1 MSRGAGYDRHI
12 TIFSPEGRL
21 YQVEYAFKAVNAGG
35 VTTIGLR
42 GKDSV
47 VVITQ
52 KKVPDKLIDATT
64 VTHMYRISENIGCVM
79 TGMDADSRSA
89 VQRAR
94 FEAAEFKYKFGYDMP
109 VDQIAK
115 RMADLSQ
122 VYTQQASMRP
132 LGCSM
137 VLISIDEEFGPKL
150 YKTDPAGY
158 YSGFKAVATGVKEQE
173 ATNFLEKKV
182 KKNPEWNKQDC
193 IRNAISSL
201 AHILSAD
208 FKPSDIEVGIVSVDS
223 PAFKTLSEEEIDEH
237 LVAIAELD

>member
-21 YQVEYAFKAVNAGG
+21 YQVEYAFKAVNTGG

-42 GKDSV
+42 GKDSCV
-47 VVITQ
+47 VVTQ
-52 KKVPDKLIDATT
+52 KKVPDKLIDAST
-64 VTHMYRISENIGCVM
+64 VTNMYRLSETVGCVM

-94 FEAAEFKYKFGYDMP
+94 YEAAEFKYKFGYNMP
-109 VDQIAK
+109 IDQLAK

-137 VLISIDEEFGPKL
+137 VLISIDDEYGPKL
-150 YKTDPAGY
+150 
-158 YSGFKAVATGVKEQE
+158 VC
-173 ATNFLEKKV
+173 NFVMFLYCV
-182 KKNPEWNKQDC
+182 VNMC
-193 IRNAISSL
+193 MYIT
-201 AHILSAD
+201 
-208 FKPSDIEVGIVSVDS
+208 V
-223 PAFKTLSEEEIDEH
+223 
-237 LVAIAELD
+237 